1 MVKLHFESTADFEA
15 TFKSKNKEV
24 TDSIVKAIE
33 NAMTNSTKRA
43 LVFELTFDNADTMF
57 EVSLPQSQWEDALQ
71 SCLDHY
77 HELELADQQID
88 TWHLLEAAK
97 VW

>member
-24 TDSIVKAIE
+24 TDSIFKAIE
-33 NAMTNSTKRA
+33 NAMINRTKRA

-57 EVSLPQSQWEDALQ
+57 EVSLLQSQWEDALQ